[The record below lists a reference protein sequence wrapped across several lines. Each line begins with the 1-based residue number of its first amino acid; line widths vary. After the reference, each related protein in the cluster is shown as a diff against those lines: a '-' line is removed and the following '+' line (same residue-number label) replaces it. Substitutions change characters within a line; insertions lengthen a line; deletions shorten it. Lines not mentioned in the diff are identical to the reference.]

1 MTKSNKETILVVD
14 DSPATLEV
22 IQRNLA
28 SKGYYIFAAL
38 NVSEAIKI
46 LDESKVD
53 LLITDYK
60 MPKISGLDLIRHV
73 KENLTDINII
83 MITGYATING
93 AVSAVKAGA
102 DEYLPKPFTDEELFS
117 VVRRVLDK
125 QRRKRTIRE
134 KQKTDRFEQFGLI
147 GNSFPMQ
154 KVYNSIVKASKI
166 SATVLITGESGTGKE
181 LVTRAIHYSSSRHA
195 APFVPVN
202 CGSIPENL
210 LESELFGHIKGAF
223 TGAIE
228 TRAGFFQTADGGTI
242 FLDEISETSLAM
254 QVKLLRVLQDKEVCL
269 VGSST
274 QTKIDV
280 RIAASTNKDL
290 LELIKKEVFRKDLY
304 FRLNVITIDIP
315 PLRERG
321 NDILLL
327 VNHFV
332 EKYSKEFGY
341 SPLSFSENVL
351 NNFSTYSWPGNVREL
366 ENIIQRL
373 LVMSEGNEIDVHDL
387 PSLMK
392 FSVQQKTE
400 PNRTLAEMEADYIRR
415 VLESVNG
422 NKSKAAN
429 ILGIDRKTLR
439 SKLKSNLIS

>member
-83 MITGYATING
+83 MVTGYGTING

-166 SATVLITGESGTGKE
+166 SAIPILNPLAKIFDTVPQ
-181 LVTRAIHYSSSRHA
+181 SS
-195 APFVPVN
+195 
-202 CGSIPENL
+202 
-210 LESELFGHIKGAF
+210 
-223 TGAIE
+223 
-228 TRAGFFQTADGGTI
+228 FFQ
-242 FLDEISETSLAM
+242 
-254 QVKLLRVLQDKEVCL
+254 
-269 VGSST
+269 
-274 QTKIDV
+274 
-280 RIAASTNKDL
+280 
-290 LELIKKEVFRKDLY
+290 
-304 FRLNVITIDIP
+304 
-315 PLRERG
+315 
-321 NDILLL
+321 
-327 VNHFV
+327 
-332 EKYSKEFGY
+332 
-341 SPLSFSENVL
+341 
-351 NNFSTYSWPGNVREL
+351 
-366 ENIIQRL
+366 
-373 LVMSEGNEIDVHDL
+373 
-387 PSLMK
+387 
-392 FSVQQKTE
+392 
-400 PNRTLAEMEADYIRR
+400 
-415 VLESVNG
+415 
-422 NKSKAAN
+422 
-429 ILGIDRKTLR
+429 
-439 SKLKSNLIS
+439 